1 MEESAKDNETIY
13 TTKYVT
19 KTILRPALITISTV
33 VEFLPEEFR
42 KYWLCYYFQCK
53 KKVQI

>member
-13 TTKYVT
+13 AAKHVT
-19 KTILRPALITISTV
+19 KTILGPALIAISTV

-42 KYWLCYYFQCK
+42 KY
-53 KKVQI
+53 